1 MKELWKELIKPWSMT
16 HLKAHRASPAML
28 PVHPLIE
35 PMVPVWH
42 PTHPETVPESVPLKS
57 LQCGEVIIGLKN

>member
-1 MKELWKELIKPWSMT
+1 
-16 HLKAHRASPAML
+16 ML